1 MNIKTRV
8 AALALLPALATAGCV
23 SSASANVDHGYTGH
37 EPSAWSRVIH
47 RCHRIG
53 CTRHLSHAIRVDL
66 GIGNKQVRVH
76 YGDTTWIW
84 VKYPHGIVHT
94 INS

>member
-8 AALALLPALATAGCV
+8 AALA
-23 SSASANVDHGYTGH
+23 
-37 EPSAWSRVIH
+37 
-47 RCHRIG
+47 
-53 CTRHLSHAIRVDL
+53 IRADL

-94 INS
+94 FTS